1 MKSITGTKSVLKNLS
16 DKDKDE
22 NDIEAIFHADDEKFV
37 LKGTLTGKQRIFQ
50 SNKGWDGSLTIDCLN
65 FELNSLKGRGL
76 VINGKITKP
85 SKRVKSNTP
94 LYPTTSVVPLVVHF
108 SEKVCQNPDVTGGK
122 GSSLGKLTELSK
134 DFQNI
139 VKLVYSSTNFQKNPE
154 GPKLAN
160 MIAKLPNWS
169 PNSPNWSPKMMPT

>member
-1 MKSITGTKSVLKNLS
+1 MYFIGEASSVKGTDFLHVLGHISKNGRFVHVIKVSIANVVEKLIFGFACSLIGDMKSITDTKSVLKNLS

-22 NDIEAIFHADDEKFV
+22 NDIEAIFHADV
-37 LKGTLTGKQRIFQ
+37 LFLFPHQ
-50 SNKGWDGSLTIDCLN
+50 
-65 FELNSLKGRGL
+65 
-76 VINGKITKP
+76 KITKP

-134 DFQNI
+134 DFQNVCI
-139 VKLVYSSTNFQKNPE
+139 IET
-154 GPKLAN
+154 
-160 MIAKLPNWS
+160 
-169 PNSPNWSPKMMPT
+169 